1 MKYFQSP
8 EGNLIFSV
16 AIVAENA
23 IQKLEKQFE
32 KKEISAE
39 NYVTKREKLLNVVKQ
54 FKHDL
59 EHESL
64 LLSKK
69 SFHQTRRKRDAK

>member
-39 NYVTKREKLLNVVKQ
+39 NYVNKREKLLNVVKK

-59 EHESL
+59 EHESVP
-64 LLSKK
+64 LSKK